1 LSGLGAGAE
10 NVAVSSAGEGLAVS
24 LALLTCLDAGLGAF
38 LGSGL
43 EIEPSL
49 SEDASDSEDE
59 ETARVSYDVE
69 NWYLGRRVYP
79 RSWPS
84 YSFSLTSLGLSLEEP
99 L

>member
-10 NVAVSSAGEGLAVS
+10 NAEVSSAGEGLALS
-24 LALLTCLDAGLGAF
+24 LALLACLVEGLGAF

-59 ETARVSYDVE
+59 ETAQVSDGVRC
-69 NWYLGRRVYP
+69 WSFGTRFYLQ
-79 RSWPS
+79 S
-84 YSFSLTSLGLSLEEP
+84 
-99 L
+99 

>member
-10 NVAVSSAGEGLAVS
+10 NAGVSSAGEGLALS
-24 LALLTCLDAGLGAF
+24 LALLACLDAGLGAF

-59 ETARVSYDVE
+59 ETVRISYGVG
-69 NWYLGRRVYP
+69 NWSVMMQIYP
-79 RSWPS
+79 RS
-84 YSFSLTSLGLSLEEP
+84 
-99 L
+99 